1 MLPHPQPRLQKR
13 YMRFSVIGGELR
25 SFDLDA
31 LSALFEDHGHGPLGT
46 GREVARQDMAFPEV
60 VRMRCPF

>member
-1 MLPHPQPRLQKR
+1 
-13 YMRFSVIGGELR
+13 MRFSVIGGELR